1 MMTNQYPLKASI
13 LIPVLNEEGFI
24 ENCIDSIISRTEDIS
39 NMEIIIIDGGSQD
52 STVNIV
58 EELIKEYSF
67 IKLLHNKKKIT
78 PAALNIGIKNSQGN
92 YIVRLDAHAEYSDG
106 YISNSI
112 SALENS
118 SKDVVNVGGPI
129 ETKTDSTNQFSKA
142 ISICLSS
149 IFGVGNSKFRTE
161 IPKKPIFVETVPF
174 GCFRR
179 ELFEEIGLFNE
190 DEPRNEDLEFNKRIL
205 NSGKKILLDP
215 RIKSTY
221 FSRSDL
227 NSLVSQQFDNGKI
240 VTNKYRGKDSFH
252 KLRHFIPFLFTTYI
266 ASLFPFQLLVV
277 NYLDT
282 SLPLMAIYSLPL
294 IMYFCANIFFST
306 SIVIKGKD
314 GKLFLPLFFGF
325 LLIHL
330 SYGFGSL
337 FGFLNLRKKES
348 FKEFMNKVF
357 PYETTFERR
366 HFGFFTNLIK
376 FFSLRFAYL
385 LFRFNISANFLTIF
399 SAFLTLPCFYLL
411 YEGTQNTN
419 IIFIISGYS
428 LIGIVL
434 FIDFV
439 DGSLARI
446 NKFSY
451 AAGDTLDNL
460 PPDIIRIG
468 SILFFGVI
476 TGSKLFILLA
486 FMSSIII
493 SYYLPAT
500 LDNIQEKRKWIL
512 TIFASRMAI
521 TGLRVI
527 SLLLMPIVTFS
538 IYFFGSVGINIS
550 SLIVIIYFLFSF
562 MWIILTL
569 EDKELRKL

>member
-1 MMTNQYPLKASI
+1 MENPNLLASI
-13 LIPVLNEEGFI
+13 IIPVLNEEDFI
-24 ENCIDSIISRTEDIS
+24 VNCINSIISKTENIEE
-39 NMEIIIIDGGSQD
+39 MEVIVIDGGSED
-52 STVNIV
+52 RTLDLVKSLM
-58 EELIKEYSF
+58 EEHNF
-67 IKLLHNKKKIT
+67 IKLLHNNKKIT
-78 PAALNIGIKNSQGN
+78 PSALNIGIKASLGKF
-92 YIVRLDAHAEYSDG
+92 IVRLDAHAEYEDG
-106 YISNSI
+106 YIKNSIEALSNSGD
-112 SALENS
+112 
-118 SKDVVNVGGPI
+118 DVVNVGGPI
-129 ETKTDSTNQFSKA
+129 KTETNFNSLFSQA
-142 ISICLSS
+142 ISLCLSHV
-149 IFGVGNSKFRTE
+149 FGVGNSKFRTQ
-161 IPKKPIFVETVPF
+161 IPQEPVFVETVPF

-179 ELFEEIGLFNE
+179 EIFNEIGLFNE

-221 FSRSDL
+221 FARSDL

-252 KLRHFIPFLFTTYI
+252 KLRHFIPFLFTMYI

-439 DGSLARI
+439 DGSLAKI

-451 AAGDTLDNL
+451 AAGDVLDNL
-460 PPDIIRIG
+460 PPDIIKIG

-486 FMSSIII
+486 FISSIII
-493 SYYLPAT
+493 CYYLPAT

-527 SLLLMPIVTFS
+527 SLLIMPIVTFS
-538 IYFFGSVGINIS
+538 IYFFGSVGINIA

-562 MWIILTL
+562 MWVILTL
-569 EDKELRKL
+569 EDKELKKL